1 MRTMRKF
8 ILRATFFFI
17 LLMNMNNGFAGGI
30 VVGGTRIIYEGS
42 KKEASLG
49 VKNNSATSPFLLQSW
64 VDTGD
69 GKTRGPFMVTPP
81 LFRIEPNEDHEL
93 RIAKTGNLPDDRESL
108 FYLNIRAIPPSSP
121 EAVNTLKL
129 VVKTRIKLFYRP
141 QALITDASTA
151 YKQLAFHLV
160 DGQLVVE
167 NPTPFYLVFDNL
179 TLGTTRIKSADM
191 LAPFASQRFSFPAAE
206 AGRVVSWRV
215 INDYGGVTK
224 PETRNL

>member
-8 ILRATFFFI
+8 ILRVTLFFI
-17 LLMNMNNGFAGGI
+17 LLMNVNSGFAGGI
-30 VVGGTRIIYEGS
+30 VVGGTRIIYESS
-42 KKEASLG
+42 KKEAALG

-64 VDTGD
+64 IDTGD

-93 RIAKTGNLPDDRESL
+93 RIAKTSNLPEDRESL
-108 FYLNIRAIPPSSP
+108 FYVNIRAIPPSSP
-121 EAVNTLKL
+121 KAVNTLKL

-141 QALITDASTA
+141 QALLMDAATA
-151 YKQLAFHLV
+151 YKQLACHLV

-167 NPTPFYLVFDNL
+167 NPTPFYVVFDNL

-191 LAPFASQRFSFPAAE
+191 LAPFASQRFALPATE
-206 AGRVVSWRV
+206 VGRVVSWRV
-215 INDYGGVTK
+215 INDYGGVTN

>member
-1 MRTMRKF
+1 MRTVRKL
-8 ILRATFFFI
+8 ILRTTLFFI
-17 LLMNMNNGFAGGI
+17 LLMNINSGIAGGI
-30 VVGGTRIIYEGS
+30 VVGGTRVIYEGS
-42 KKEASLG
+42 KKEASLD

-93 RIAKTGNLPDDRESL
+93 RIAKTDNLPEDRESL
-108 FYLNIRAIPPSSP
+108 FYVNIRAIPPSSP
-121 EAVNTLKL
+121 DAVNTLKL

-141 QALITDASTA
+141 HELIPDAATA
-151 YKQLAFHLV
+151 YKQLAFHLAA
-160 DGQLVVE
+160 GQLVVE
-167 NPTPFYLVFDNL
+167 NPTPFYMVFDNL

-191 LAPFASQRFSFPAAE
+191 LAPFASQRFALPATE
-206 AGRVVSWRV
+206 TGRGVSWRV

>member
-1 MRTMRKF
+1 
-8 ILRATFFFI
+8 
-17 LLMNMNNGFAGGI
+17 
-30 VVGGTRIIYEGS
+30 
-42 KKEASLG
+42 
-49 VKNNSATSPFLLQSW
+49 
-64 VDTGD
+64 
-69 GKTRGPFMVTPP
+69 MVTPP

-129 VVKTRIKLFYRP
+129 VVKTRIKLFTDRKRLSLTRP
-141 QALITDASTA
+141 QPISSSHFISSTS
-151 YKQLAFHLV
+151 
-160 DGQLVVE
+160 LVVE

-191 LAPFASQRFSFPAAE
+191 LAPFGSQHFALPAAE

-215 INDYGGVTK
+215 N
-224 PETRNL
+224 

>member
-8 ILRATFFFI
+8 ILRVTLFFI
-17 LLMNMNNGFAGGI
+17 LLMNVNSGFAGGI

-42 KKEASLG
+42 KKEAALG

-93 RIAKTGNLPDDRESL
+93 RIAKTGSLPDDRESL

-121 EAVNTLKL
+121 DAVNTLKL

-141 QALITDASTA
+141 HELIPDAAIA
-151 YKQLAFHLV
+151 YKQLAYHLA

-167 NPTPFYLVFDNL
+167 NPTPFYVVFDNL
-179 TLGTTRIKSADM
+179 TLGKTRIKSADM

>member
-8 ILRATFFFI
+8 ILRVTLFFI
-17 LLMNMNNGFAGGI
+17 LLMNVNSGFAGGI

-42 KKEASLG
+42 KKEAALG

-93 RIAKTGNLPDDRESL
+93 RIAKTGSLPDDRESL

-121 EAVNTLKL
+121 DAINTLKL

-141 QALITDASTA
+141 HELIPDAAIA
-151 YKQLAFHLV
+151 YKQLAYHLA

-167 NPTPFYLVFDNL
+167 NPTPFYVVFDNL
-179 TLGTTRIKSADM
+179 TLGKTRIKSADM
-191 LAPFASQRFSFPAAE
+191 LAPFANQRFSFPAAE